1 MLYLSLQE
9 ITGDEDIDAIVESF
23 VNKEKENFALF
34 NYVNE
39 LNIEVEKLQDDIQA
53 VTDDI
58 NKCRDEDQLLDTGR
72 STLIKALEVR
82 TRVRM
87 HVRTRG
93 RKHVRT
99 RTQARTHARVQE
111 RMHARTYA
119 TV

>member
-1 MLYLSLQE
+1 MYLSPQE

-87 HVRTRG
+87 HVRTY
-93 RKHVRT
+93 
-99 RTQARTHARVQE
+99 ARCSIAFCIPTSVWFDIIVL
-111 RMHARTYA
+111 MTL
-119 TV
+119 